1 MVAKVV
7 GRVVRGERG
16 QAAVFGAL
24 TLFML
29 AAAVIFVADTG
40 MVTSARIQVQNAADE
55 CAYAGALYE
64 ANVISAIAYL
74 NEAMAYLYYDGVRY
88 AADTTIL
95 GVLASLKRYGP
106 PYPSNELVYNDQDSD
121 SPLYSGDPI
130 AHYDRAYARAQEWI
144 PQVERTL
151 NMFARWE
158 WGMALACA
166 ELVKMEVHRTALKNG
181 IEAVA
186 IYPDVDFFPGNGVQ
200 FDLHILKLMEG
211 DRHVGWRVWCDD
223 PPFYVEAR
231 QLGPFH
237 WLITNT
243 DRKTYEI
250 EKIAEDTYRVR
261 TDEIDL
267 TVRKLGDDHVQ
278 LTMTH
283 EKDGEIVTTHIDARY
298 LEGLGWAV
306 AMSDDEYSISYE
318 PMQGDGYRITVVNKK
333 TGQTSS
339 AGVRRGPDGKI
350 QQWDGNQWV
359 DVPGQHD
366 TVTVGGVEIPV
377 QIDNRIHLG
386 PGTWFGI
393 PNVLHLPGITY
404 LIPNIFQMPN
414 VWVTLR
420 EDSVAIDAFIDIRTP
435 GGSRRLRFHIDEALP
450 DVLTLYGLM
459 GINYR
464 VPDHNTCKWYA
475 SRDGNERDRMCRDC
489 QLIER
494 HCDSPESEETEWTY
508 QYRLGKPYF
517 VKEDLRRFAHHAI
530 CDRDPY
536 ARTHE
541 FNYPPWADWY
551 DVAQGEPRGRDY
563 YQTRPQWGAR
573 PNYDTDGDGR
583 NDAVRIY
590 ASDKWGLNRDD
601 RRASDPFYQK
611 VKPWKLQDVAGA
623 VSRMALPLRLSEDF
637 FYYGL
642 TVGCWRSSVG
652 HRSTPLSLFRTSK
665 WGVVG
670 AASARAGFLE
680 LRDDETGETYP
691 HYRFTWQWPGDVL
704 LHVNAGYEN
713 LYEPVWTAHLWPM
726 TDAIRSEHLDA
737 FEEQQTGISY
747 LLRGLMH
754 TWWYEPL
761 PPEKLGEDPVRR
773 DDVPDLL
780 RHMGINYDDPRI
792 GDVVEH

>member
-1 MVAKVV
+1 MVAKAV

-106 PYPSNELVYNDQDSD
+106 PYPSNELVYSDQDND

-250 EKIAEDTYRVR
+250 EKIDEDTYRVR

-318 PMQGDGYRITVVNKK
+318 PMQGDGYRITVINKK

-359 DVPGQHD
+359 DVPASS
-366 TVTVGGVEIPV
+366 
-377 QIDNRIHLG
+377 RC
-386 PGTWFGI
+386 
-393 PNVLHLPGITY
+393 
-404 LIPNIFQMPN
+404 
-414 VWVTLR
+414 
-420 EDSVAIDAFIDIRTP
+420 RTC
-435 GGSRRLRFHIDEALP
+435 G
-450 DVLTLYGLM
+450 
-459 GINYR
+459 
-464 VPDHNTCKWYA
+464 
-475 SRDGNERDRMCRDC
+475 
-489 QLIER
+489 
-494 HCDSPESEETEWTY
+494 
-508 QYRLGKPYF
+508 
-517 VKEDLRRFAHHAI
+517 
-530 CDRDPY
+530 
-536 ARTHE
+536 
-541 FNYPPWADWY
+541 
-551 DVAQGEPRGRDY
+551 
-563 YQTRPQWGAR
+563 
-573 PNYDTDGDGR
+573 
-583 NDAVRIY
+583 
-590 ASDKWGLNRDD
+590 
-601 RRASDPFYQK
+601 
-611 VKPWKLQDVAGA
+611 
-623 VSRMALPLRLSEDF
+623 
-637 FYYGL
+637 
-642 TVGCWRSSVG
+642 
-652 HRSTPLSLFRTSK
+652 
-665 WGVVG
+665 
-670 AASARAGFLE
+670 
-680 LRDDETGETYP
+680 
-691 HYRFTWQWPGDVL
+691 
-704 LHVNAGYEN
+704 
-713 LYEPVWTAHLWPM
+713 
-726 TDAIRSEHLDA
+726 
-737 FEEQQTGISY
+737 
-747 LLRGLMH
+747 
-754 TWWYEPL
+754 
-761 PPEKLGEDPVRR
+761 
-773 DDVPDLL
+773 
-780 RHMGINYDDPRI
+780 
-792 GDVVEH
+792 